1 MPLFAYGSLMFAPV
15 IEFVIGRVPEC
26 CPAIIEGYRRLEV
39 VGEVFPGIIKES
51 GGDKV
56 EGVLYANICQAEWQ
70 RLSAFEDDFYEIE
83 QVSVFCAGGE
93 RPALAYVVPRS
104 RKFLLSEKVWNAE
117 FFREHYLRR
126 FSVTTAPYAGSD

>member
-1 MPLFAYGSLMFAPV
+1 MTEQSHGGMPLFAYGSLMFAPV

-56 EGVLYANICQAEWQ
+56 EGVLYANICEAEWQ
-70 RLSAFEDDFYEIE
+70 RLTAFEDDFYEIE
-83 QVSVFCAGGE
+83 QVSVFC
-93 RPALAYVVPRS
+93 RWR
-104 RKFLLSEKVWNAE
+104 
-117 FFREHYLRR
+117 REASACLRR
-126 FSVTTAPYAGSD
+126 ASFTQIPSLRKSLEC